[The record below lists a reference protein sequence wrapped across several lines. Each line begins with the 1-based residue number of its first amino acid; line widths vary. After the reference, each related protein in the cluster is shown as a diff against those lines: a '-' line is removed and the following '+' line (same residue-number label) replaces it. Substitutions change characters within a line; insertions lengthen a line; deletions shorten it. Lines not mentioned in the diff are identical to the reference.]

1 MDSTKPSREVIPA
14 EKGPVSAAA
23 HNRRVARAVAAVCRT
38 CVQHRFVV
46 IGAWLFIVAALV
58 TTASVVGT
66 PTNNDV
72 SLPGTD
78 SQLVRDLTGTP
89 PTSGIVIVVAPTGRL
104 DDAAHSGALAA
115 TAASLRRAA
124 HVTAVKMPSISEGSL
139 SANGRIGWFTVDLDV
154 NQANLSAGIVRGVMA
169 AARPAAE
176 AGLRP
181 LPGGAFAEALD
192 GTGGH
197 GSEFIGLLLAAIV
210 LFFALGGL
218 LGALLPLLT
227 SVLSLAATLEIIG
240 IAGNATSVP
249 TVATTIATMVG
260 LGVGIDYSL
269 FVLSRFR
276 KAGKAGL
283 AVPEAIARAVGDS
296 GTAVAFA
303 GVTVAV
309 ALAGLGLTGVPLLET
324 LAWTSGTAVLS
335 AVLAALTLL
344 PALTSLAGG
353 RLARG
358 GRLYNRLDRALR
370 HRAGST
376 GGGYWARQA
385 DWVTRRPWLVGGCAL
400 VLLILLAAPMV
411 DLRLGQL
418 DAGSWPSST
427 AERQANDVISQAFGP
442 GTGSPLTVLGQL
454 STPAT
459 GARDP
464 RVSRFVAAV
473 RTEPG
478 VAYVGPVVPFED
490 GRVVTVQAIPT
501 TSGGNPATVDLID
514 RLRRLSVP
522 GVAVHVGGTTA
533 ARADLA
539 EIVTAKLPVVIGA
552 VLLLSMSVLL
562 LAFRAPVVALKAA
575 AMDVISIGAAYGALT
590 AVFTWGWGVTWL
602 GLAGPVPI
610 PSYVP
615 LMLFALLFGL
625 SMDYEIFLLTV
636 VQRRWNTT
644 GDNVRSVREGL
655 TVTGGVITAAAAI
668 MVGVFGS
675 FVPYDD
681 PTVKMFGTGMAVAIA
696 VDSTVVRGLLVPS
709 TMALLGNLTWWR
721 PRRRRPG
728 DLCRTKAA

>member
-1 MDSTKPSREVIPA
+1 
-14 EKGPVSAAA
+14 VSAAA
-23 HNRRVARAVAAVCRT
+23 HDRWVARAVVAVCRT
-38 CVQHRFVV
+38 CVQYRFVV
-46 IGAWLFIVAALV
+46 IGAWLFMVAALV
-58 TTASVVGT
+58 TSASVVGT
-66 PTNNDV
+66 PTDNDV

-78 SQLVRDLTGTP
+78 SQLVLDLTGTP

-115 TAASLRRAA
+115 TAASLRRAV
-124 HVTAVKMPSISEGSL
+124 HVTAVETPSISEGSL

-154 NQANLSAGIVRGVMA
+154 NQANLTAGIVRAVMA

-192 GTGGH
+192 GSGGH

-227 SVLSLAATLEIIG
+227 SVLSLAATLESIG
-240 IAGNATSVP
+240 IAGNATSIP

-276 KAGKAGL
+276 EAGKADL

-303 GVTVAV
+303 GMTVAV
-309 ALAGLGLTGVPLLET
+309 ALAGLGLTGVPLLQT
-324 LAWTSGTAVLS
+324 LAWTSGTAVLF
-335 AVLAALTLL
+335 AVLATLTLL

-353 RLARG
+353 RLAHG
-358 GRLYNRLDRALR
+358 GMLYNRLARALR

-376 GGGYWARQA
+376 GAGGYWARQA

-400 VLLILLAAPMV
+400 VLLVLLAAPTV

-418 DAGSWPSST
+418 DAGSSPPST

-459 GARDP
+459 GVRDP

-473 RTEPG
+473 HAERG
-478 VAYVGPVVPFED
+478 VAYVRPVVPFED

-501 TSGGNPATVDLID
+501 TSGGDPATVDLID

-602 GLAGPVPI
+602 GLSGPVPI

-625 SMDYEIFLLTV
+625 SMDYEMFLLTV
-636 VQRRWNTT
+636 VQQRWNTT

-655 TVTGGVITAAAAI
+655 TATGGVITAAAAI
-668 MVGVFGS
+668 MVGVFSS

-696 VDSTVVRGLLVPS
+696 VDSTIVRGLLVPA
-709 TMALLGNLTWWR
+709 TMTLLGNLTWWR
-721 PRRRRPG
+721 PRHRRGG
-728 DLCRTKAA
+728 DLCRAEAA